1 MNQQANDPTLGK
13 FYVLVI
19 ILVFALMILCLVLA
33 VGLAV
38 YADQADKPSE
48 TVESLVPVLSHCVT
62 LFAGGF
68 AGILTGPGFA
78 RFTQHRS

>member
-1 MNQQANDPTLGK
+1 MNQQANDPTLGT
-13 FYVLVI
+13 FYILVI
-19 ILVFALMILCLVLA
+19 ILVFALMIVCLISA

-38 YADQADKPSE
+38 YADQTDKLSE

-78 RFTQHRS
+78 RLNQQQS